1 MNKDRMRDLLY
12 KIGIDI
18 SGEQLEKFDKYYI
31 EMMIWN
37 EKCNLTAIT
46 EESEVIIKH
55 FYDSLLVML
64 FQEWKGE
71 GRLLDIGTGAGLP
84 GLPIKIMNTDMH
96 ITLMDSLN
104 KRIKF
109 LEHIINI
116 FKLSGIEAIHARAE
130 ELGQD
135 VKWRER
141 FDIVVSRAVARM
153 TVLLEYCLP
162 FVKTGG
168 FFIAYKGPDAEEEI
182 TAAKKAFEILG
193 GKIKRIEKHELPEG
207 GGKRSLILIE
217 KINPTPKVYP
227 RKAGTPEK
235 KPL

>member
-1 MNKDRMRDLLY
+1 MQDLLF

-18 SGEQLEKFDKYYI
+18 SGEQLEKFEKYYI

-46 EESEVIIKH
+46 EENEVIIKH

-64 FQEWKGE
+64 LKEWNGK

-84 GLPIKIMNTDMH
+84 GLPLKIMNKDLN

-109 LEHIINI
+109 LEHIIG
-116 FKLSGIEAIHARAE
+116 LLELTDIEAIHARAE
-130 ELGQD
+130 EMGQE
-135 VKWRER
+135 VKWREKY
-141 FDIVVSRAVARM
+141 DIVISRAVARM
-153 TVLLEYCLP
+153 PILLEYCLP
-162 FVKTGG
+162 FVKIGG
-168 FFIAYKGPDAEEEI
+168 YFIAYKGPDAEEEI
-182 TAAKKAFEILG
+182 VAATKALEILG
-193 GKIKRIEKHELPEG
+193 GRIKRIEKHELPEN

-217 KINPTPKVYP
+217 KTHQTPKTYP

>member
-1 MNKDRMRDLLY
+1 MRDLLF

-18 SGEQLEKFDKYYI
+18 SGEQLEEFEKYYI

-46 EESEVIIKH
+46 EENEVIIKH

-64 FQEWKGE
+64 FKEWNGK

-84 GLPIKIMNTDMH
+84 GLPIKIMNTDIH

-109 LEHIINI
+109 LEHIIQI
-116 FKLSGIEAIHARAE
+116 LKLTGIEAIHARAE
-130 ELGQD
+130 EMGQED
-135 VKWRER
+135 KWRER
-141 FDIVVSRAVARM
+141 YDIVVSRAVARM
-153 TVLLEYCLP
+153 PVLLEYCLP
-162 FVKTGG
+162 FVKIGG
-168 FFIAYKGPDAEEEI
+168 YFIAYKGPDAEEEI
-182 TAAKKAFEILG
+182 AAAKKALEILG
-193 GKIKRIEKHELPEG
+193 GKIKEIKKHELPEG

-217 KINPTPKVYP
+217 KTYQTPKTYP